1 MALVRLRSLL
11 VAAFVLLLG
20 ATAAVGPAL
29 AQAKVG
35 KKHPHVAAR
44 RSLGN
49 PGGGAGSI
57 YWGALVGDQITG
69 RQVPWDMGAASKL
82 EGMLGKSM
90 SLLHFMAPFAHCSS
104 SGCSYYRFPDEE
116 MQAIRDRGA
125 IPFFSWSSQAI
136 PSTLEQPD
144 FQLGD
149 VIGGRYDEFIR
160 GWAKDAKSWG
170 HPFFLRFNWEMNG
183 DWFPWAEEANGN
195 HRGEYVTA
203 WRHVH
208 DIFTDVGVTNATWVW
223 CPNVDFGDK
232 LQDLASLYPGDSY
245 VDWTCLDGYNSG
257 TNPVK
262 HDRWR
267 SFDEIYN
274 PTYHEILET
283 IAPSKPMAIGEIG
296 VSEQG
301 GSKARWIS
309 ETLSALPARYPR
321 IRAFV
326 WLDKFEDGL
335 DWPIETSPSAI
346 EAFRAGLRHPAYAP
360 ARFSTYSAGGA
371 IRPTGRP

>member
-1 MALVRLRSLL
+1 VYVL
-11 VAAFVLLLG
+11 AFALLLG
-20 ATAAVGPAL
+20 ALSVAEPASV
-29 AQAKVG
+29 QAKSG
-35 KKHPHVAAR
+35 RKHPHIAAR
-44 RSLGN
+44 RSLSN

-69 RQVPWDMGAASKL
+69 RQVPWDMSAASKL

-149 VIGGRYDEFIR
+149 VISGRYDEFIR

-208 DIFTDVGVTNATWVW
+208 DIFTDVGATNATWVW

-274 PTYHEILET
+274 PTYHEITET

-309 ETLSALPARYPR
+309 EMLSALPARYPR

-335 DWPIETSPSAI
+335 DWPIETSSSAV
-346 EAFRAGLRHPAYAP
+346 EAFAAGLRHPAYAS
-360 ARFSTYSAGGA
+360 ARFSTYSASRA
-371 IRPTGRP
+371 IRPLGG